1 MKRASRGVKPYSAA
15 TTLSMRMR
23 LESDNGNEAVA
34 TWEARVLLPKRRVPF
49 LHDSVL

>member
-15 TTLSMRMR
+15 TTLSMR

-34 TWEARVLLPKRRVPF
+34 TWEARVPLPKRRVPL